1 MIGFLSLEYNKRMIE
16 SNSRGINTALI
27 EFLLIVAIKF
37 LIVVITTKLQ
47 NIHFPTDVEIAI
59 KVGTHDG
66 TSPCD

>member
-37 LIVVITTKLQ
+37 LIVVIKTKLQ

-59 KVGTHDG
+59 KVGTHDK

>member
-1 MIGFLSLEYNKRMIE
+1 MIGLLSLEYNKRMIE

-37 LIVVITTKLQ
+37 LIVVIKTKLQ

-59 KVGTHDG
+59 KVGTHDE